1 MSAEGQQKDS
11 TTMEA
16 QPPTA
21 RHNRRASVTNS
32 EFAWI
37 GDTAMAAWGYTDE
50 FGSNGT
56 VGCGSLML

>member
-1 MSAEGQQKDS
+1 MKTQL
-11 TTMEA
+11 
-16 QPPTA
+16 PTA
-21 RHNRRASVTNS
+21 RYNRRASVTNS